1 VIYKSLSSIKT
12 GEAAR
17 IHTLNISGGMRQRL
31 QDIGIIPETKIEC
44 LFSSAKD
51 SIRAYRVRHST
62 IAIRREDA
70 ERITVVPLGVRI

>member
-1 VIYKSLSSIKT
+1 MIYKELSSIKT
-12 GEAAR
+12 GEIAR
-17 IHTLNISGGMRQRL
+17 IHHINISGGMRQRL
-31 QDIGIIPETKIEC
+31 QDIGIIPDTKIEC

-70 ERITVVPLGVRI
+70 ENIIVVPIGVRA

>member
-1 VIYKSLSSIKT
+1 MIYKELSAINT
-12 GEAAR
+12 GETAK
-17 IHTLNISGGMRQRL
+17 IHSLNISGGMRKRL

-44 LFSSAKD
+44 LYSSAKD

-70 ERITVVPLGVRI
+70 EKIIVVPLGVRI